1 MLVLVLAVLAM
12 ILSGC
17 AGGKAGQEEPVAV
30 PLNPEAALPV
40 LVWPGEKPQLP
51 QFTIWEYATRPG
63 LPVDM
68 EELLARIW
76 EGRAYETYDHGESGM
91 YYRLP
96 LYQSKY
102 GRFREEVSTGSSG
115 FMYGWEINENYPKS
129 RAMDKSP
136 DQAFVETREY
146 ALQFLGEER
155 FLAHPVPFEYT
166 LDEDGNQVK
175 HFYEF
180 RWEHRLD
187 DIPVYMEGLYLRVI
201 PEGLPQLRIGWTTFV
216 PMDTRPRN
224 QPLNFDEALYAL
236 NYVRSYTDSNQC
248 TEHSAGDYIHSARV
262 VYSNRFSDNPALYR
276 PVWEFVL
283 ARENK
288 GYRFPVLVDCLTG
301 KVAGDHDGIVESHL
315 KGRGV

>member
-1 MLVLVLAVLAM
+1 MLTLVVLAG
-12 ILSGC
+12 ILVGC
-17 AGGKAGQEEPVAV
+17 AGGMAGWEEQAAA

-40 LVWPGEKPQLP
+40 LVWTGDQPQLP
-51 QFTIWEYATRPG
+51 GFTAWEYAAQPG
-63 LPVDM
+63 PPVNM

-76 EGRAYETYDHGESGM
+76 EGREYETYTHGESGM

-136 DQAFVETREY
+136 GQALVEAGEY
-146 ALQFLGEER
+146 VLQFLGEEH
-155 FLAHPVPFEYT
+155 FLEHPVPFEYT
-166 LDEDGNQVK
+166 LDEDGSQVQ

-180 RWEHRLD
+180 RWEHRLG
-187 DIPVYMEGLYLRVI
+187 DIPVYNEGLSLRVI
-201 PEGLPQLRIGWTTFV
+201 PEGIPQLRLGWTTFE
-216 PMDTRPRN
+216 PLDTDPRH
-224 QPLNFDEALYAL
+224 QPLGFDEALYAL
-236 NYVRSYTDSNQC
+236 NYVRSYTDPDRC

-262 VYSNRFSDNPALYR
+262 VYSNRFSDDPALYR

-288 GYRFPVLVDCLTG
+288 GYRYPVLVDCLTG
-301 KVAGDHDGIVESHL
+301 KVASDHDGVSESSYQ
-315 KGRGV
+315 GRHTD